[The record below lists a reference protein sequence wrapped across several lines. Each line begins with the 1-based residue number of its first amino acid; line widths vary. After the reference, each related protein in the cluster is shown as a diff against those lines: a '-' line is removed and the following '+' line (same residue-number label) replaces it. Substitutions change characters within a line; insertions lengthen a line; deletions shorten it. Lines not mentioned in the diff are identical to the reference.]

1 MVELEFGVLVFVVY
15 VHNLKKIHFCFWLA
29 SQKKK
34 KAKKLSKVV
43 QRGINRM
50 GKAGKMTVL

>member
-15 VHNLKKIHFCFWLA
+15 VHNLKKIHFCFSLA

>member
-1 MVELEFGVLVFVVY
+1 MVFVVNI
-15 VHNLKKIHFCFWLA
+15 HNFKKVHFCYLFV

-50 GKAGKMTVL
+50 GKAGKLTVL

>member
-1 MVELEFGVLVFVVY
+1 MLILAFFV
-15 VHNLKKIHFCFWLA
+15 LKK
-29 SQKKK
+29 KKK

-50 GKAGKMTVL
+50 GKAGRIFVEEKNAFFS